1 MKQFPQTRKKSIHPE
16 NHNEKTKEHILYSFF
31 VHFKLPI
38 FVLIIIKFQLMK
50 ALTLKRTAK
59 VLFLAFFSVFL
70 AACSKNPEVIYI
82 NGKIYTLD
90 KNNTIVEAI
99 AVHDGRIL
107 ASGKSGELTEKY
119 KDAKVIDLKGKT
131 VVPGFIDAEA
141 NLMEF
146 SKQLSLLDLRN
157 ARSVEE
163 ILNIV
168 RERVKTSKPDEWIGG
183 FGWDEL
189 KLSEKD
195 LESLNHTLLDG
206 ISTQHNIY
214 LVNALGNTT
223 WVNKKVLDAAKVTK
237 DTPDPENGAI
247 GFDDNNN
254 PSGLFYEA
262 AQELVINILPQPS
275 EQEVMSNIT
284 RGINEL
290 FKYGITE
297 INDANITEQGLSVY
311 KKMVDDNKFP
321 IRLYAMIPGNGPMFE
336 KYISSGP
343 ENYKDRINIKCFS
356 LEYDGYFETQDAAM
370 NDDYTE
376 EPKRMTPFN
385 DEFDIKEM
393 TKKAN
398 EKDFQVSVKTV
409 GDRALTQTLN
419 AIESVNKEVKSKAGR
434 TRLEYL
440 EFVNQQDLQRIKQM
454 EIIPS
459 IRPEVTLADKLL
471 VNEMIKP
478 ENAQNL
484 GLWSALFKQN
494 NMIISGTDFP
504 YHTINPL
511 VVMYYLSTGL
521 SADTAANRLT
531 NNTAQKLSVLD
542 ALRSFTVYSA
552 FASFAEDVKGTLE
565 NDKFADMVVL
575 SEDIVSSDP
584 AVLLKTKIL
593 MTIVRGEVVYENKS
607 PGAFLFK

>member
-1 MKQFPQTRKKSIHPE
+1 MR
-16 NHNEKTKEHILYSFF
+16 
-31 VHFKLPI
+31 
-38 FVLIIIKFQLMK
+38 
-50 ALTLKRTAK
+50 ALKI
-59 VLFLAFFSVFL
+59 LFLAVFCIFL
-70 AACSKNPEVIYI
+70 ASCSKKPEVIYV

-99 AVHDGRIL
+99 AVYEGKIL
-107 ASGKSGELTEKY
+107 ATGKSTELTEKY

-157 ARSVEE
+157 ARSVDE
-163 ILNIV
+163 ILAMV
-168 RERVKTSKPDEWIGG
+168 KERAKTSKPDEWIGG

-189 KLSEKD
+189 KLSDKD
-195 LESLNHTLLDG
+195 LERLNYSLLDG
-206 ISTQHNIY
+206 ASTAQFVY

-223 WVNKKVLDAAKVTK
+223 WVNKKVLDLTKVTK

-254 PSGLFYEA
+254 PTGLFYES
-262 AQELVINILPQPS
+262 AQSLVINVLPQPS
-275 EQEVMSNIT
+275 EQEVMSNIS

-321 IRLYAMIPGNGPMFE
+321 IRLYAMIPGKGPLFE

-343 ENYKDRINIKCFS
+343 ENYKDRINVKCVS

-370 NDDYTE
+370 ENDYNE

-385 DEFDIKEM
+385 DDFDIKEM

-440 EFVNQQDLQRIKQM
+440 EFVTPQDMQRIKQM

-459 IRPEVTLADKLL
+459 IRPEVTLADKF
-471 VNEMIKP
+471 VINDIIKP
-478 ENAQNL
+478 ENSQNL
-484 GLWSALFKQN
+484 GLWNTLYKQN
-494 NMIISGTDFP
+494 NIIISGTDFP
-504 YHTINPL
+504 YHTISPL
-511 VVMYYLSTGL
+511 VVMYYLSSGL
-521 SADTAANRLT
+521 SLDTALNRVA
-531 NNTAQKLSVLD
+531 NNTAQKLTVLE
-542 ALRSFTVYSA
+542 ALKSFTVYA
-552 FASFAEDVKGTLE
+552 AYASFADEVKGTLE
-565 NDKFADMVVL
+565 KDKFADMVVL
-575 SEDIVSSDP
+575 SDDIVSQD
-584 AVLLKTKIL
+584 AAALLKAKIL
-593 MTIVRGEVVYENKS
+593 MTIVRGEVVFENRS
-607 PGAFLFK
+607 PGAMLYQH

>member
-1 MKQFPQTRKKSIHPE
+1 
-16 NHNEKTKEHILYSFF
+16 
-31 VHFKLPI
+31 
-38 FVLIIIKFQLMK
+38 MK
-50 ALTLKRTAK
+50 ALKILVFA
-59 VLFLAFFSVFL
+59 LFCIFL
-70 AACSKNPEVIYI
+70 AACSKKPEVIYI

-90 KNNTIVEAI
+90 KNNTVVEAL
-99 AVHDGRIL
+99 AVYEGKIL
-107 ASGKSGELTEKY
+107 ATGKSSELTEKY

-157 ARSVEE
+157 ARSVDE
-163 ILNIV
+163 ILSIV
-168 RERVKTSKPDEWIGG
+168 KERAKTSKPNDWIGG

-189 KLSEKD
+189 KLSDKD
-195 LESLNHTLLDG
+195 LERLNHGLLDNVS
-206 ISTQHNIY
+206 STQFIY

-223 WVNKKVLDAAKVTK
+223 WVNKKVLELTKVTK
-237 DTPDPENGAI
+237 DTPDPENGSI
-247 GFDDNNN
+247 GFDDGNN
-254 PSGLFYEA
+254 PNGLFYEA
-262 AQELVINILPQPS
+262 AQELVINVLPQPS

-321 IRLYAMIPGNGPMFE
+321 IRLYAMIPGKGPLFE

-343 ENYKDRINIKCFS
+343 ENYKDRINIKCVS

-370 NDDYTE
+370 VNDYNE

-385 DEFDIKEM
+385 DDFDIKEM

-398 EKDFQVSVKTV
+398 EKDFQISIKTV

-434 TRLEYL
+434 MRLEYL
-440 EFVNQQDLQRIKQM
+440 EFVTPQDMQRIKQM

-459 IRPEVTLADKLL
+459 IRPEVTLSDKLL
-471 VNEMIKP
+471 LNEIIKP
-478 ENAQNL
+478 ENGQNL
-484 GLWSALFKQN
+484 GLWNTLFKQN

-511 VVMYYLSTGL
+511 IIMYYLSSGL
-521 SADTAANRLT
+521 SVDTAANRLA

-552 FASFAEDVKGTLE
+552 YASFADDVKGTLE
-565 NDKFADMVVL
+565 KDKFADMVVL
-575 SEDIVSSDP
+575 SDDIVASDP
-584 AVLLKTKIL
+584 MMLLKAKIL
-593 MTIVRGEVVYENKS
+593 MTIIRGEVVYDNKS
-607 PGAFLFK
+607 PGAYLN

>member
-1 MKQFPQTRKKSIHPE
+1 MR
-16 NHNEKTKEHILYSFF
+16 
-31 VHFKLPI
+31 
-38 FVLIIIKFQLMK
+38 
-50 ALTLKRTAK
+50 ALKI
-59 VLFLAFFSVFL
+59 LFLAVFCIFL
-70 AACSKNPEVIYI
+70 ASCSKKPEVIYV

-99 AVHDGRIL
+99 AVYEGKIL
-107 ASGKSGELTEKY
+107 ATGKSTELTEKY

-157 ARSVEE
+157 ARSVDE
-163 ILNIV
+163 ILAMV
-168 RERVKTSKPDEWIGG
+168 KERAKTSKPDEWIGG

-189 KLSEKD
+189 KLSDKD
-195 LESLNHTLLDG
+195 LERLNYSLLDG
-206 ISTQHNIY
+206 ASTAQFVY

-223 WVNKKVLDAAKVTK
+223 WVNKKVLDLTKVTK

-254 PSGLFYEA
+254 PTGLFYES
-262 AQELVINILPQPS
+262 AQSLVINVLPQPS
-275 EQEVMSNIT
+275 EQEVMSNIS

-321 IRLYAMIPGNGPMFE
+321 IRLYAMIPGKGPLFE

-343 ENYKDRINIKCFS
+343 ENYKDRINVKCVS

-370 NDDYTE
+370 ENDYNE

-385 DEFDIKEM
+385 DDFDIKEM

-419 AIESVNKEVKSKAGR
+419 AIESVNKEVKPKAGR

-440 EFVNQQDLQRIKQM
+440 EFVTPQDMQRIKQM

-459 IRPEVTLADKLL
+459 IRPEVTLADKF
-471 VNEMIKP
+471 VINDIIKP
-478 ENAQNL
+478 ENSQNL
-484 GLWSALFKQN
+484 GLWNTLYKQN
-494 NMIISGTDFP
+494 NIIISGTDFP
-504 YHTINPL
+504 YHTISPL
-511 VVMYYLSTGL
+511 VVMYYLSSGL
-521 SADTAANRLT
+521 SLDTALNRVA
-531 NNTAQKLSVLD
+531 NNTAQKLTVLE
-542 ALRSFTVYSA
+542 ALKSFTVYA
-552 FASFAEDVKGTLE
+552 AYASFADEVKGTLE
-565 NDKFADMVVL
+565 KDKFADMVVL
-575 SEDIVSSDP
+575 SDDIVSQD
-584 AVLLKTKIL
+584 AAALLKAKIL
-593 MTIVRGEVVYENKS
+593 MTIVRGEVVFENKS
-607 PGAFLFK
+607 PGAMLYQH